1 VWCAAAKRVR
11 RRVWPG
17 RRRELVTALK
27 EADQTTV
34 TLSIYWNR
42 GIEEVRGVLDAGD
55 VDGGVVYVRPAEM
68 TVGHRLYDAGELP
81 GRVRDI
87 RWVLADDRRWGP
99 F

>member
-1 VWCAAAKRVR
+1 
-11 RRVWPG
+11 VWPG

-42 GIEEVRGVLDAGD
+42 AIEEVRGVLDAAD
-55 VDGGVVYVRPAEM
+55 VDGGVVYVRSAEM
-68 TVGHRLYDAGELP
+68 TVGHRLYDAEDLP
-81 GRVRDI
+81 IRVRDI
-87 RWVLADDRRWGP
+87 RWVVADDQRSGP